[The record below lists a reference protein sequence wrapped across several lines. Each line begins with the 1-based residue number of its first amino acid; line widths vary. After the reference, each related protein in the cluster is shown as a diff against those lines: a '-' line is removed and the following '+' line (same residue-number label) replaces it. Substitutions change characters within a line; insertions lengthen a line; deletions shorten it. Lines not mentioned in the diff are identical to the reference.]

1 MQIDTLVGTTSMA
14 RRVDVDE
21 IADHLLFAVPR
32 EAGALRFDEAVFDR
46 ILGEFECDLRRNR
59 VGYTLLVPLLG
70 ASLDQAPIKLASGLE
85 IDVMK
90 DEEIGRASCRERV

>member
-32 EAGALRFDEAVFDR
+32 EAGALRFDEAVIDR
-46 ILGEFECDLRRNR
+46 ILGEFEWDLRRKR

-70 ASLDQAPIKLASGLE
+70 VSFGQATITLACREGVGEL
-85 IDVMK
+85 K
-90 DEEIGRASCRERV
+90 DEANGTRRAGSH